1 MSYPANF
8 RAVINLAHPTMT
20 DVLSDEGVEAWLPSL
35 GPTAMLLAQRLVRDG
50 GGSYVTRELARELGV
65 GAGRLWNA
73 VERLEQRQLVT
84 VEPEQFG
91 PIVTIRSR
99 WPQPTKRGQP

>member
-1 MSYPANF
+1 MSYPNNF
-8 RAVINLAHPTMT
+8 RAEVNLAHPTMT
-20 DVLSDEGVEAWLPSL
+20 DVLSDEAVEVWLPSL

-50 GGSYVTRELARELGV
+50 GGTYVTRELAREIGV

-84 VEPEQFG
+84 IEPAQFG
-91 PIVTIRSR
+91 AMVSIRSR
-99 WPQPTKRGQP
+99 WPNRTVKP